1 MHACQLT
8 RDLAGDV
15 AALVIVLVALV
26 LFETLATPQLY
37 YIASAV
43 MYQYSWPIQVGT
55 ECGPRCGVVAWACF
69 HGWVGGGIRGRVI
82 DHRVLQRGG
91 REDLLDNELEELSD

>member
-1 MHACQLT
+1 MRRPPFLGMHACQLT

-43 MYQYSWPIQVGT
+43 MYQYSWPIQ
-55 ECGPRCGVVAWACF
+55 AWFRPSSSSFTSSCTGAP
-69 HGWVGGGIRGRVI
+69 GASWRG
-82 DHRVLQRGG
+82 
-91 REDLLDNELEELSD
+91 